1 MSQHYDVFL
10 ECSRLI
16 NAKASEAIVTVST
29 TGAKKLYATS
39 STDGHYRGS
48 MFIQNPTT
56 HIITIALTSTL
67 STGVG
72 YVLSS
77 GSEVSMNFDPGHYQ
91 EVFALYDLS
100 SAVTCSLYVRETRAW
115 YS

>member
-16 NAKASEAIVTVST
+16 NAKASESIVTVTT

-39 STDGHYRGS
+39 STDAHYRGS

-56 HIITIALTSTL
+56 HIVTIGLSSTV

-77 GSEVSMNFDPGHYQ
+77 GAETTVNFDPGHYRA
-91 EVFALYDLS
+91 VYAIYDLS
-100 SAVTCSLYVRETRAW
+100 SAVTCSLYCRETRAW